1 MANAVWK
8 LKRRESQSYP
18 TFRKSLRN
26 SPFTM
31 GKLGPFLEKRYFLGK
46 NSAH

>member
-8 LKRRESQSYP
+8 LKRGESQSYP

-31 GKLGPFLEKRYFLGK
+31 SKLGPFLEKRYFLGK
-46 NSAH
+46 NNAH